1 MTTGAERGEQLFADL
16 LETMQRTTATME
28 RLDAEQKNQCRTIE
42 NAAEKASQTAIDASE
57 AFAVS
62 KPRLMLWTALCA
74 AILVCGGW
82 LAGYWTGHHDGWVT
96 GHDVG
101 RETALDANAAAS
113 WANTRSGI
121 AGRRLDDLDSL
132 QSLASC
138 SVEGFIMQTDD
149 KNGRWCLIRAADG
162 KTRGWRIP

>member
-1 MTTGAERGEQLFADL
+1 MTTGAERGQQLFADL

-42 NAAEKASQTAIDASE
+42 QAAEKASKTAEDAAE

-62 KPRLMLWTALCA
+62 KPRLMTYAALCA
-74 AILVCGGW
+74 VILVCVGWLVGGW
-82 LAGYWTGHHDGWVT
+82 MMYRSGWATG
-96 GHDVG
+96 
-101 RETALDANAAAS
+101 DANGYQRAIGADAAAS

-121 AGRRLDDLDSL
+121 AGKRLDDAGSL

-138 SVEGFIMQTDD
+138 SVEGFTAETDD
-149 KNGRWCLIRAADG
+149 KGGHWCLIRGADG
-162 KTRGWRIP
+162 KTRGWRTH